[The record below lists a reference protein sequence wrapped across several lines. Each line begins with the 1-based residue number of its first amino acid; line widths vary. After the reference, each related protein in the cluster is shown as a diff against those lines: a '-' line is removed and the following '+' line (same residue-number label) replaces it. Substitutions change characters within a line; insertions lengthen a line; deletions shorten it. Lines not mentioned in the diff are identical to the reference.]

1 MEANIKPV
9 NNQDLSETQNKQIPD
24 NSATEPGSRQQLRD
38 EPAVTW
44 TQDVY
49 AAQEDLFTAAK
60 EE

>member
-24 NSATEPGSRQQLRD
+24 NSATEPGSRQKLRD